1 MAPACNFIFD
11 RHQKGIDLWGT
22 ATNYSFNINSTCLSL
37 QIAVQFCKTNL
48 NPCLNL
54 TPRCFSWCFVWQL
67 RWNRWMPNREV
78 EVFFPDVSMSK
89 CFLEGG
95 SLKEQT
101 IPAIPLYINPSSIT
115 LTSSLGF
122 HHPTS
127 TLHFSITFC
136 TLAIFPWGNCLC
148 HCISISLYLS
158 LYIYTLIQNHENEWK
173 I

>member
-1 MAPACNFIFD
+1 M
-11 RHQKGIDLWGT
+11 
-22 ATNYSFNINSTCLSL
+22 TNYPFNINSTCLSL

-148 HCISISLYLS
+148 HCISLS
-158 LYIYTLIQNHENEWK
+158 LSLSCSLAHLSNYTLIQNHENESN
-173 I
+173 ITLPLSVLCP